1 MSEENNKDLENE
13 FGDDLDRESGNAS
26 AAEKK
31 DTGAIVDEKVK
42 KKSIGREIFEWVY
55 SIAIAIVIAFII
67 KGVFFDVVKVDG
79 LSMYPTL
86 NDGDRLIVT
95 KLGYEPEQGDII
107 ILDSTYHKREM
118 YYDTV
123 AAQEGKE
130 ELSWFDK
137 LKLTFSLPDD
147 VKKVYYVK
155 RVIAT
160 EGQTVDLRD
169 GKVYVDDELL
179 DEPYYSGET
188 YSIDST
194 VEYPVVVDEG
204 CVFVMGDNRGHSL
217 DSRSSALGQ
226 VEDEAVLGKSVLRIF
241 PFNSIGKT
249 E

>member
-1 MSEENNKDLENE
+1 MAEKNNSEFDKDTEENGIEDSKD
-13 FGDDLDRESGNAS
+13 
-26 AAEKK
+26 KK
-31 DTGAIVDEKVK
+31 DNNKSDIADEKEK
-42 KKSIGREIFEWVY
+42 KKSAGREIFEWVY
-55 SIAIAIVIAFII
+55 SIAIAIAIAFII

-118 YYDTV
+118 YYDTI
-123 AAQEGKE
+123 AAQQGKE

-169 GKVYVDDELL
+169 GKVYVDGEQL

-217 DSRSSALGQ
+217 DSRSSTLGQ
-226 VEDEAVLGKSVLRIF
+226 VEDEAVLGKSAFRIF

>member
-1 MSEENNKDLENE
+1 MAEKNNSEFDKDTEENGIEDSKD
-13 FGDDLDRESGNAS
+13 
-26 AAEKK
+26 KK
-31 DTGAIVDEKVK
+31 DDNKSDIADEKEK
-42 KKSIGREIFEWVY
+42 KKSAGREIFEWVY
-55 SIAIAIVIAFII
+55 SIAIAIAIAFII

-118 YYDTV
+118 YYDTI
-123 AAQEGKE
+123 AAQQGKE

-169 GKVYVDDELL
+169 GKVYVDGEQL

-217 DSRSSALGQ
+217 DSRSSTLGQ
-226 VEDEAVLGKSVLRIF
+226 VEDEAVLGKSAFRIF

>member
-1 MSEENNKDLENE
+1 MSEENNRELENG
-13 FGDDLDRESGNAS
+13 FDDDMDREGEKP
-26 AAEKK
+26 AEKK
-31 DTGAIVDEKVK
+31 SSGEIVDEKVK

-86 NDGDRLIVT
+86 NDNDRLIVT

-137 LKLTFSLPDD
+137 LKLSFSLPED
-147 VKKVYYVK
+147 VKKVYFVK

-169 GKVYVDDELL
+169 G
-179 DEPYYSGET
+179 
-188 YSIDST
+188 
-194 VEYPVVVDEG
+194 
-204 CVFVMGDNRGHSL
+204 
-217 DSRSSALGQ
+217 
-226 VEDEAVLGKSVLRIF
+226 
-241 PFNSIGKT
+241 
-249 E
+249 

>member
-1 MSEENNKDLENE
+1 MAEKNNSEFDKDTE
-13 FGDDLDRESGNAS
+13 ESGI
-26 AAEKK
+26 AESKERK
-31 DTGAIVDEKVK
+31 DDNKSDIADEKEK
-42 KKSIGREIFEWVY
+42 KKSAGREIFEWVY
-55 SIAIAIVIAFII
+55 SIAIAIAIAFII

-118 YYDTV
+118 YYDTI
-123 AAQEGKE
+123 AAQEGKD

-169 GKVYVDDELL
+169 GKVYVDGEQL

-217 DSRSSALGQ
+217 DSRSSTLGQ
-226 VEDEAVLGKSVLRIF
+226 VEDKAVLGKSAFRIF

-249 E
+249 K